1 MLKYEFMKWNEIIKL
16 SEVLK
21 LCYIE
26 IIVLSEIIKL
36 HQITNPIPCFTLISF
51 FFRTFLSSN
60 SESIA
65 FCIY

>member
-36 HQITNPIPCFTLISF
+36 HQITNPIPCFTLVFIFSKRF
-51 FFRTFLSSN
+51 YHQ
-60 SESIA
+60 IVKA
-65 FCIY
+65 